1 MDPRASRR
9 PRGEAVV
16 VIGLDTMI
24 RELIREEIRRLIRP
38 DALAANGN
46 NSEEDLE
53 LRERAAG
60 VATRFKKTRS
70 S

>member
-1 MDPRASRR
+1 M
-9 PRGEAVV
+9 
-16 VIGLDTMI
+16 IGLDTMI